1 MNTESQPTTT
11 NIYEMI
17 GSLGEDEFPKILHDS
32 ENQRTILFVFKAGKD
47 LQPHTSKSEVL
58 MCVIKGEGTFL
69 LQDERIQVSS
79 GSLVVCPGDMSH
91 GISAKT
97 DMIVL
102 AVITPGV

>member
-1 MNTESQPTTT
+1 MNSESQPTTT

-17 GSLGEDEFPKILHDS
+17 ESLGKDDFPNILHDS
-32 ENQRTILFVFKAGKD
+32 ENQRTILFSFKAGQD

-69 LQDERIQVSS
+69 IQGERIPVST
-79 GSLVVCPGDMSH
+79 GSLVVCPSEMSH
-91 GISAKT
+91 GINADT
-97 DMIVL
+97 DMIML